1 MKKFAAIASI
11 FVLSVLLIPIIA
23 GAEDMILTAT
33 VQRVVTK
40 ITKNG
45 DPMTILFVEEQR
57 TLNGVAYSAQAPVF
71 ASGPARTEAEQVKD
85 GDAIKAIVTK
95 RSNNG
100 DTTYTLHKV
109 IK

>member
-1 MKKFAAIASI
+1 MKKLAAIA
-11 FVLSVLLIPIIA
+11 LIIA
-23 GAEDMILTAT
+23 ISAVMVPVTARAEDIVLTAT
-33 VQRVVTK
+33 VQRVITK
-40 ITKNG
+40 ITKSG

-85 GDAIKAIVTK
+85 GESIKAIVTK
-95 RSNNG
+95 RLNNG

>member
-1 MKKFAAIASI
+1 MKKLAAIA
-11 FVLSVLLIPIIA
+11 LIIA
-23 GAEDMILTAT
+23 ISAVMLPVITQAEDLVLTAT
-33 VQRVVTK
+33 VQRVITK
-40 ITKNG
+40 ITKSG

-85 GDAIKAIVTK
+85 GDSIKAIVTK
-95 RSNNG
+95 RLNNG